1 MKRYQ
6 LCCDMDGVL
15 CDFASGALKIVN
27 QTLAEKD
34 KYKNTNP
41 ELYDTITKALNEI
54 DIQFK
59 NSYVITTKLIS
70 IDGSNY
76 LSEIVFLLNNEKQN
90 YTLKFNRRNFE

>member
-15 CDFASGALKIVN
+15 CDFATGALKLVN

-41 ELYDTITKALNEI
+41 ELYDTIIKALNENLI
-54 DIQFK
+54 LSIRVPLLDV
-59 NSYVITTKLIS
+59 YV
-70 IDGSNY
+70 N
-76 LSEIVFLLNNEKQN
+76 
-90 YTLKFNRRNFE
+90 